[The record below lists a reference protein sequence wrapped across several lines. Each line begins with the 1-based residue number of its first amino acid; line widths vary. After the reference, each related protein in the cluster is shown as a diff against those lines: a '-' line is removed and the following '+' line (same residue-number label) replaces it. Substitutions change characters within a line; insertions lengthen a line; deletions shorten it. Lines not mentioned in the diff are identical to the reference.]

1 MKKILYLI
9 AIFLLP
15 TLIFFTL
22 SRWWQGPETSSE
34 VRSAVPQQHQAEE
47 RRDFRPGFLTP
58 REKSPHEQQRLVP
71 PEVATLER
79 KGAGADTVP
88 RLEITVVDAKTGS
101 PIQGAKV
108 VVLNQA
114 TRKEQISQVT
124 DLEGKVS
131 LRPKPGQYWVVAH
144 HDDYLSNENSV
155 RLDSQEASIHKTL
168 GLIALSKVTGFLR
181 NQHGAT
187 VANARISFWKKDD
200 SRDEGSY
207 STTYTRQDGFF
218 QLDVDPG
225 SYVLQIVKLPSETTL
240 ESPVLVPA
248 PDPLELTLNEELD
261 LLSLQG
267 RVVDTDSVPVADA
280 NVLLKRGTKP
290 WPSLAGQSKTSPDG
304 RFDMM
309 VPPGKALLHVE
320 ARGYQEHEEVLELLE
335 NSHKRIVLRG
345 FQPFVVRVHDS
356 EGKRIENAMVLG
368 RSLETSKTV
377 VRSLE
382 EKQGNDTLFYST
394 EYPFEIHATSSDQG
408 LGFTK
413 TRIIE
418 QHQPLIELESSGQG
432 RLSAYVTDGEGN
444 PIRDFTI
451 SLEEHGVQRAAARVA
466 TNDGHFAFEGIPD
479 GNYTVV
485 IETESSPPQRK
496 TVDIREHAPGFVEV
510 ILSRGKTP

>member
-1 MKKILYLI
+1 M
-9 AIFLLP
+9 
-15 TLIFFTL
+15 
-22 SRWWQGPETSSE
+22 
-34 VRSAVPQQHQAEE
+34 
-47 RRDFRPGFLTP
+47 
-58 REKSPHEQQRLVP
+58 
-71 PEVATLER
+71 
-79 KGAGADTVP
+79 
-88 RLEITVVDAKTGS
+88 
-101 PIQGAKV
+101 
-108 VVLNQA
+108 
-114 TRKEQISQVT
+114 
-124 DLEGKVS
+124 
-131 LRPKPGQYWVVAH
+131 
-144 HDDYLSNENSV
+144 
-155 RLDSQEASIHKTL
+155 
-168 GLIALSKVTGFLR
+168 
-181 NQHGAT
+181 
-187 VANARISFWKKDD
+187 
-200 SRDEGSY
+200 
-207 STTYTRQDGFF
+207 
-218 QLDVDPG
+218 
-225 SYVLQIVKLPSETTL
+225 
-240 ESPVLVPA
+240 
-248 PDPLELTLNEELD
+248 
-261 LLSLQG
+261 
-267 RVVDTDSVPVADA
+267 
-280 NVLLKRGTKP
+280 
-290 WPSLAGQSKTSPDG
+290 
-304 RFDMM
+304 
-309 VPPGKALLHVE
+309 
-320 ARGYQEHEEVLELLE
+320 LELLE